1 MHDKDLSVHYIKLLI
16 KLICALYIV
25 QNRTVYEVA
34 DRTNSYT
41 KKVAD
46 EIYWHTVQIDGK
58 N

>member
-46 EIYWHTVQIDGK
+46 EIYWHTVQ